1 MNNSNNQN
9 QPMWGNMNMIAQMNN
24 TPTATY
30 MPIVIENTGN
40 GERSFDLPSRLL
52 KDRIV
57 MLNSDVN
64 NQSANSI
71 IMQFLVLS
79 AEDPE
84 ADIYFY
90 INSPGGSVSDG
101 LAVLDTM
108 NLIPNDVVTICM
120 GSAASM
126 GSFLVSGG
134 AQGKRYSLQNSRLMY
149 HQVMSGI
156 AGGTQYVDMQRNV
169 VETEKLYTKLNQ
181 YLSDFTAGKTS
192 LEEMKI
198 KTDRDWWLS
207 PEEAVEEGF
216 IDKVITQLSD
226 VK

>member
-1 MNNSNNQN
+1 MNLNNQN
-9 QPMWGNMNMIAQMNN
+9 QAMWGDMNMISAIHQNPM
-24 TPTATY
+24 ATY
-30 MPIVIENTGN
+30 MPIVIENTGV

-52 KDRIV
+52 KDRII

-71 IMQFLVLS
+71 IMQMLVLS

-101 LAVLDTM
+101 LAIMDTM
-108 NLIPNDVVTICM
+108 NLIPNDVSTICL

-126 GSFLVSGG
+126 GSFLVSAGTP
-134 AQGKRYSLQNSRLMY
+134 GKRYSLKNSRLMY

-156 AGGTQYVDMQRNV
+156 SGGTQYVDMERSV
-169 VETEKLYTKLNQ
+169 VETKKLYEKLNQ
-181 YLSDFTAGKTS
+181 YLSDFTGGKTS
-192 LEEMKI
+192 FEEMKR

-207 PEEAVEEGF
+207 PEESVEEGF
-216 IDKVITQLSD
+216 IDKVITKLSD

>member
-1 MNNSNNQN
+1 MHINDI
-9 QPMWGNMNMIAQMNN
+9 MWGGSKKVE
-24 TPTATY
+24 TPTAAY
-30 MPIVIENTGN
+30 APVVIESDGR
-40 GERSFDLPSRLL
+40 GERAYDLPSRLL

-71 IMQFLVLS
+71 IMQMLVLS

-90 INSPGGSVSDG
+90 INSPGGSVTDG
-101 LAVLDTM
+101 LALFDTM
-108 NLIPNDVVTICM
+108 QAIPNDVVTICL

-126 GSFLVSGG
+126 GSFLLSGG
-134 AQGKRYSLQNSRLMY
+134 TPGKRYSLPNSRLMY

-156 AGGTQYVDMQRNV
+156 AGGTQYVDM
-169 VETEKLYTKLNQ
+169 ETSVNETKKLYEKLNR
-181 YLSDFTAGKTS
+181 YLSEFTQGKINF
-192 LEEMKI
+192 EDMKK

-207 PEEAVEEGF
+207 PDEAIECGF
-216 IDKVITQLSD
+216 IDKIITKLGD
-226 VK
+226 V

>member
-1 MNNSNNQN
+1 MSY
-9 QPMWGNMNMIAQMNN
+9 A
-24 TPTATY
+24 
-30 MPIVIENTGN
+30 PIVIERTPD
-40 GERSFDLPSRLL
+40 GERSYDLPSRLL

-90 INSPGGSVSDG
+90 INSPGGSVQDG
-101 LAVLDTM
+101 LALFDTM
-108 NLIPNDVVTICM
+108 QAIPNDVVTICL
-120 GSAASM
+120 GGAASM
-126 GSFLVSGG
+126 GSFLLSGG
-134 AQGKRYSLQNSRLMY
+134 TVGKRYSLPNSRLMY

-156 AGGTQYVDMQRNV
+156 SSGTQYVDM
-169 VETEKLYTKLNQ
+169 ETSVTETKKLYDKLNM
-181 YLSDFTAGKTS
+181 YLSEFTGGKINF
-192 LEEMKI
+192 EEMKK

-207 PEEAVEEGF
+207 PQEAIDNGL
-216 IDKVITQLSD
+216 IDKIITKLGD
-226 VK
+226 V

>member
-1 MNNSNNQN
+1 MYTNNKEDYMRMKQN
-9 QPMWGNMNMIAQMNN
+9 MYDERPMASY
-24 TPTATY
+24 A
-30 MPIVIENTGN
+30 PIVIEREGN
-40 GERSFDLPSRLL
+40 GERAFDLPSRLL

-71 IMQFLVLS
+71 IMQLLVLS

-90 INSPGGSVSDG
+90 INSPGGSVTDG
-101 LAVLDTM
+101 LALFDTM
-108 NLIPNDVVTICM
+108 NAIPNDIVTICM

-126 GSFLVSGG
+126 GSFLLSGG
-134 AQGKRYSLQNSRLMY
+134 TPGKRLALPNARLMY

-156 AGGTQYVDMQRNV
+156 AGGTQYVDMVTSVN
-169 VETEKLYTKLNQ
+169 ETEKLYEKLNK
-181 YLSDFTAGKTS
+181 YLSEFTQGNITYDD
-192 LEEMKI
+192 MKN

-207 PEEAVEEGF
+207 PEEAIEQGF
-216 IDKVITQLSD
+216 IDKVLTKLGD
-226 VK
+226 V

>member
-1 MNNSNNQN
+1 MQH
-9 QPMWGNMNMIAQMNN
+9 QMIEKTKPIMWGGSTD
-24 TPTATY
+24 TPQATY
-30 MPIVIENTGN
+30 APMVIEREGN
-40 GERSFDLPSRLL
+40 GERAFDLPSRLL

-71 IMQFLVLS
+71 IMQLLVLS

-90 INSPGGSVSDG
+90 INSPGGSVTDG
-101 LAVLDTM
+101 LALFDTM
-108 NLIPNDVVTICM
+108 QAIPNDIVTICL

-134 AQGKRYSLQNSRLMY
+134 TPGKRYSLKNSRLMY

-156 AGGTQYVDMQRNV
+156 AGGTQYVDMERSV
-169 VETEKLYTKLNQ
+169 VETKKLYEKLNQ
-181 YLSDFTAGKTS
+181 YLSDFTGGKTN
-192 LEEMKI
+192 LEEMKK

-207 PEEAVEEGF
+207 PEEAIEEGF
-216 IDKVITQLSD
+216 IDKVITKLGD
-226 VK
+226 V

>member
-1 MNNSNNQN
+1 MIDRQK
-9 QPMWGNMNMIAQMNN
+9 PIMWCGSENA
-24 TPTATY
+24 PTAAY
-30 MPIVIENTGN
+30 APIVIERDGN

-71 IMQFLVLS
+71 IMQLLVLS

-84 ADIYFY
+84 ADIQFY
-90 INSPGGSVSDG
+90 INSPGGSVLDG
-101 LAVLDTM
+101 LALFDTM
-108 NLIPNDVVTICM
+108 NAIPNDIVTICL

-126 GSFLVSGG
+126 GSFLVSAGTP
-134 AQGKRYSLQNSRLMY
+134 GKRYSLPNSRLMY

-156 AGGTQYVDMQRNV
+156 SGGTQYVDMERSVQ
-169 VETEKLYTKLNQ
+169 ETKKLYEKLNQ
-181 YLSDFTAGKTS
+181 YLADFTGGKTN
-192 LEEMKI
+192 LEDMKK

-207 PEEAVEEGF
+207 PEEAVTEGF
-216 IDKVITQLSD
+216 IDKVIHKLNEF
-226 VK
+226 

>member
-1 MNNSNNQN
+1 MNQNNQT
-9 QPMWGNMNMIAQMNN
+9 QAMWGDMNAIANM
-24 TPTATY
+24 TPQATY
-30 MPIVIENTGN
+30 MPIVIENSGN

-71 IMQFLVLS
+71 IMQLLVLS

-108 NLIPNDVVTICM
+108 NLIPNDVNTICL

-134 AQGKRYSLQNSRLMY
+134 AQGKRYSLKNSRLMY

-156 AGGTQYVDMQRNV
+156 AGGTQYVDMERSV
-169 VETEKLYTKLNQ
+169 IETKKLYDKLNT
-181 YLSDFTAGKTS
+181 YLSEFTNGKTTV
-192 LEEMKI
+192 EEMKK

-207 PEEAVEEGF
+207 PEESVKEGF
-216 IDKVITQLSD
+216 IDKVITSLSD